1 MGSVPFQRDVGAY
14 VKPVYAVANTTGSTD
29 VNGITI
35 DRLALDNLYLSGV
48 AAVTVATSLGAGE
61 TVSVAI
67 GVEDS
72 PDGQSWAEYQEGVV
86 NVIGDPSSTG
96 AQTIT
101 DVATANVNLSGA
113 QQYVRLVVSPDV
125 GSTGVSLAMSG
136 VLVLGGS
143 DKLPA

>member
-14 VKPVYAVANTTGSTD
+14 VKPVYAVANTTGSSD
-29 VNGITI
+29 VNGATI
-35 DRLALDNLYLSGV
+35 DRHALDNLYLSGV
-48 AAVTVATSLGAGE
+48 AAVTVAASLGAGE
-61 TVSVAI
+61 TVSIAI

-72 PDGQSWAEYQEGVV
+72 PNGSTWAEYQKDVV

-96 AQTIT
+96 AQTVT
-101 DVATANVNLSGA
+101 DVATANIDLSGA
-113 QQYVRLVVSPDV
+113 RQYVRLVVSPDV
-125 GSTGVSLAMSG
+125 GSTSASLAMSG